1 MTDRRLLQLIVA
13 LFVAVLSFMSCTEQQ
28 QTEKGRQTADSLLT
42 VAYESRNYQNLLA
55 LADELDSLGSI
66 SKMKYSYWKG
76 YAHSRLRQPRL
87 AEVAWKAAVSL
98 PIKNDEDLVYY
109 AKSANRLSGLLYF
122 KTDYEA
128 TMQVAI
134 PAIEL
139 LNKNGLTLNTD
150 YANLQTFIGNCQLK
164 MGHPEEASVSYDK
177 AYQYYLRII
186 RVSNALSDYTSF
198 IVCVITI
205 TDTYLMS
212 GYYRE
217 AYEWTDRLESVL
229 GLYKEHPQAVASF
242 VDKQNARLNLYRASC
257 LAGLGK
263 EKEAEQA
270 YREALTTD
278 YAKTD
283 DGKIEATNYLIVA
296 KRWKEAADNFAVLN
310 NQLELYG
317 VKFTLDN
324 IQSYLVPKFRANVGA
339 GRTDSV
345 IAVGV
350 QLCNE
355 LDSAILW
362 EKRDASSELAMI
374 YNTQQKETQIMEQR
388 EALSRQRFI
397 ATAIAFFIVVLG
409 FVLIIY
415 FRHQSASRLE
425 RAFSQLEI
433 ANAKAEESSRM
444 KTDFIKQISHE
455 IRTPLNILSGFTQVI
470 TTPGLKLDEATSQ
483 DVNQK
488 IIENTNRITGLVN
501 KMLELSDV
509 SSRTVIERNDT
520 VPALQIAAQAAEDSG
535 ISSAKDIYFDITY
548 PNEAEAMMLTT
559 NLQQATRALSLLLDN
574 AVKFTQ
580 KGGVV
585 LHLDR
590 ADGQAVFSVS
600 DTGIGVPKDEAE
612 HIFEEFVQLDDY
624 YEGTGIGLTVAR
636 SIANRLGG
644 NIVLDTEYNAATDPA
659 FAQMNT
665 GGSGARFVMALPL
678 SGETGASFL
687 SN

>member
-1 MTDRRLLQLIVA
+1 MTNKRLFQLIVA
-13 LFVAVLSFMSCTEQQ
+13 LFVAVFSFMSCTEEQ
-28 QTEKGRQTADSLLT
+28 QTEKSRQAADSLLT
-42 VAYESRNYQNLLA
+42 VAYNSRDYQSLLA
-55 LADELDSLGSI
+55 LVDDLDSIGSI
-66 SKMKYSYWKG
+66 SKMKFYYWKG
-76 YAHSRLRQPRL
+76 YAHSRLRQFRL

-98 PIKNDEDLVYY
+98 PIENDEDLAYY

-128 TMQVAI
+128 TLQIAI

-139 LNKNGLTLNTD
+139 LNKNGLILNTD
-150 YANLQTFIGNCQLK
+150 YANLLTVIGNCQLK
-164 MGHPEEASVSYDK
+164 MGHSEEASSSYDE
-177 AYQYYLRII
+177 AYHYCLKII
-186 RVSNALSDYTSF
+186 QASNALSDYTSS

-205 TDTYLMS
+205 TDTYMMS
-212 GYYRE
+212 GYYHE

-229 GLYKEHPQAVASF
+229 ELYKEHPQAVASF
-242 VDKQNARLNLYRASC
+242 IDKQNARLNLYKASC

-270 YREALTTD
+270 YVEALTTD

-283 DGKIEATNYLIVA
+283 DGKIEATNYLIVT
-296 KRWKEAADNFAVLN
+296 KRWQEAADNFAVLN
-310 NQLELYG
+310 NQCELYG
-317 VKFTLDN
+317 IKFTLDN

-355 LDSAILW
+355 LDSAIQW
-362 EKRDASSELAMI
+362 EKRDASSELAML

-397 ATAIAFFIVVLG
+397 ATTIAFFIVVLG

-425 RAFSQLEI
+425 RAFNQLEI

-520 VPALQIAAQAAEDSG
+520 VPALQIAAQAAEESG
-535 ISSAKDIYFDITY
+535 ISSSTDIHFNITY
-548 PNEAEAMMLTT
+548 PNEAETIMLTT

-574 AVKFTQ
+574 AMKFTQ
-580 KGGVV
+580 KGWVV

-590 ADGQAVFSVS
+590 TDEQAVFSVS
-600 DTGIGVPKDEAE
+600 DTGIGIPKEESE

-644 NIVLDTEYNAATDPA
+644 NIVLDTEYNAAVEPA
-659 FAQMNT
+659 FAQMET
-665 GGSGARFVMALPL
+665 VSSGSRFVMTLPL
-678 SGETGASFL
+678 PSDT
-687 SN
+687 NV